1 LTTQNSSRKKE
12 RKGAAS
18 YSKNIGSEEFSTN
31 NLGEDEENV
40 NSQKTGAEEETETQ
54 RKTVARTFRI
64 YEELTTSFEK
74 QVADMNTTQTNLM
87 NEILKQYLSWSR
99 FIVNHDSPFLTFD
112 SGTFLSLI
120 EGIDDAKL
128 EKLVKEI
135 SNEAAIDFI
144 KFRWRKVN
152 FQNIVRYLH
161 LLSSYA
167 NIGNINVVR
176 DNGIGIN
183 NNNGNGGSY
192 ENNNGE
198 YDEYEIAVRHH
209 LGKRWS
215 TLLAMYISNLFIS
228 SISDTKADYEVS
240 NKSCFVY
247 LKMGIKNG
255 AGKTSSG

>member
-1 LTTQNSSRKKE
+1 MTTQNSSRKKE
-12 RKGAAS
+12 QRRAVRYG
-18 YSKNIGSEEFSTN
+18 KNIGSDESSTN
-31 NLGEDEENV
+31 NHGEDEENA
-40 NSQKTGAEEETETQ
+40 NSQKTAGEEEIETQ

-64 YEELTTSFEK
+64 YEELTISFEK

-152 FQNIVRYLH
+152 FQNIVRYLN

-176 DNGIGIN
+176 GNGIGGN

-192 ENNNGE
+192 KNNNGE
-198 YDEYEIAVRHH
+198 YEEYEIAVRHH

-215 TLLAMYISNLFIS
+215 TLLAKYISNLFTT
-228 SISDTKADYEVS
+228 SISDAKADYEVS

-247 LKMGIKNG
+247 LKMSIKNDVG
-255 AGKTSSG
+255 